1 MVLSTNTDINSVLDF
16 LSTNILH
23 NTSTCTFLMTKNKKY
38 KTREDDLKQIL
49 LDNIINYVLDTT
61 ESEQTILSDH
71 QKEKI
76 SARRYREAKSF
87 FITSPKQNTGEIGEM
102 LLFMILETNGM
113 PQVVSK
119 MLLKTN
125 SNMPYNGFDA
135 IHVKYTNDE
144 ITYYLGESKM
154 IKDFNDALYKSIKS
168 ITDLLKNPK
177 KIEYEINIIKKHID
191 KNRFGKKV
199 SDELINALNP
209 YTPDKK
215 NLSYSYPIFIGCD
228 WESFDVDVISHNE
241 NFDEYMKKKYSKN
254 HSDIESNIEKK
265 ISTSKLK
272 DKTSHFYILP
282 FTNIEKFRTDFLGS
296 L

>member
-49 LDNIINYVLDTT
+49 LDNIINYVLDTNEPT
-61 ESEQTILSDH
+61 QSVLSDH

-76 SARRYREAKSF
+76 TIQRYRDARSF
-87 FITSPKQNTGEIGEM
+87 FITSLKQNTGEIGEM

-125 SNMPYNGFDA
+125 PNLPYNGFDA
-135 IHVKYTNDE
+135 IHVKYTNGE

-154 IKDFNDALYKSIKS
+154 IKNFNTALQKSIES
-168 ITDLLKNPK
+168 ITDSLKNQK

-191 KNRFGKKV
+191 KNRFGKEV

-209 YTPDKK
+209 YTSDKK

-228 WESFDVDVISHNE
+228 WKSFGVDVISHNE
-241 NFDEYMKKKYSKN
+241 NFDEYVKKKYSKN
-254 HSDIESNIEKK
+254 HGEIESNIKEKIN
-265 ISTSKLK
+265 ISELK
-272 DKTSHFYILP
+272 NEISHFYILP